1 MAGITVPRETSLV
14 GTHLLDR
21 RAGRTLSLA
30 SIAHN
35 PANLAPF
42 SNSSP
47 QLCVDGQIWTVRIVV
62 LRVVLACTY
71 NRRFGHPVNM
81 AVGKHAFGR
90 KRRPG

>member
-47 QLCVDGQIWTVRIVV
+47 QLCLTEAWYEHEEEHEGEGTR
-62 LRVVLACTY
+62 A
-71 NRRFGHPVNM
+71 GAPP
-81 AVGKHAFGR
+81 GGR
-90 KRRPG
+90 GTARQRW